1 MGKGP
6 DTMTSEYDDLAKLPE
21 SDQDNAGASPDDDA
35 DQRVEQL
42 TAEIDETREGLT
54 VTIAAIGDKLEPANI
69 AREATDSVKS
79 TTLGKVEQMTYG
91 AQETWR
97 DVSSGNPGGIVDTIK
112 SNPVPAGMVGLGIA
126 MLFMN
131 RGKQAQG
138 SQFRSSSAGYRG
150 NESFDYGSSLPGSH
164 GYRRQPASSWEQG
177 EWDRRSGN
185 GGGNP
190 LDKVGSTVSEA
201 AGSAG
206 ETMGQ
211 VADQASQRVSGIAD
225 TVGQAA
231 GELPQQAGYY
241 MQQGGSQVRRF
252 IDENP
257 LGAGVIAVAAG
268 AALGMLLPSTQIE
281 RQTIGQKRDE
291 FVQQAESTVNQAL
304 DKVEEQAK
312 S

>member
-6 DTMTSEYDDLAKLPE
+6 DPMTNEHDDPASLPGSYQE
-21 SDQDNAGASPDDDA
+21 NTAASSADDPE
-35 DQRVEQL
+35 QRVEQL
-42 TAEIDETREGLT
+42 TAEIDETRDGLT
-54 VTIAAIGDKLEPANI
+54 ETIAAIGEKLEPANI
-69 AREATDSVKS
+69 AREATDTVKA

-97 DVSSGNPGGIVDTIK
+97 DVSSGNAGSIVDTIK

-126 MLFMN
+126 MLLMN
-131 RGKQAQG
+131 RGKQAQS
-138 SQFRSSSAGYRG
+138 SQFRSSPSGYQ
-150 NESFDYGSSLPGSH
+150 SFDYGSSLPGSH

-190 LDKVGSTVSEA
+190 MEKVGSTVSQA

-206 ETMGQ
+206 ETVGQ
-211 VADQASQRVSGIAD
+211 VADQASQRVSDIAD

-231 GELPQQAGYY
+231 GEIPQQAGYY
-241 MQQGGSQVRRF
+241 VQQGGSQIRRF
-252 IDENP
+252 MDENP

-268 AALGMLLPSTQIE
+268 AALGMLVPSTQFE

-291 FVQQAESTVNQAL
+291 VVEQAESTVHQAL
-304 DKVEEQAK
+304 DKVEQQAQA
-312 S
+312 